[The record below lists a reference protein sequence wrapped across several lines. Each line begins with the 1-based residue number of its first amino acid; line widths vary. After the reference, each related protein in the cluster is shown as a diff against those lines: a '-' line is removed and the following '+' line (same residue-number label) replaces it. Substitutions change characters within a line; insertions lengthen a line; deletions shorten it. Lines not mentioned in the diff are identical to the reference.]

1 MIRHLLI
8 LAISCGSA
16 DADTIVAARTIS
28 ANTLIEDT
36 DLAFSN
42 VETEGGETDPMLFI
56 GMEARVALYSGRPI
70 RVSDV
75 GPPAIVERNQ
85 TIPLTFLGGGISIRT
100 EGRSLVR
107 GGPGDLIRVMNL
119 ESRTIVIATLGFDG
133 VAYVHGGRN

>member
-1 MIRHLLI
+1 M
-8 LAISCGSA
+8 
-16 DADTIVAARTIS
+16 T
-28 ANTLIEDT
+28 
-36 DLAFSN
+36 
-42 VETEGGETDPMLFI
+42 
-56 GMEARVALYSGRPI
+56 
-70 RVSDV
+70 
-75 GPPAIVERNQ
+75 AIVERNQ